1 MGSEMCIRDSHYSI
15 FNANRAYAF
24 DDCLHGMEWGDDH
37 IGEPSAVWTNDQG
50 RLCEDL
56 ELLVHRT
63 ITIKLNHII
72 TRKIRYQR
80 FSNLLN
86 ERTDDRQ
93 DKIKVNVLVKVQI
106 Y

>member
-1 MGSEMCIRDSHYSI
+1 
-15 FNANRAYAF
+15 
-24 DDCLHGMEWGDDH
+24 MEGGDDY
-37 IGEPSAVWTNDQG
+37 IGKPGAVWTNDQ
-50 RLCEDL
+50 RCLCEDL

-80 FSNLLN
+80 FPNLLD

-93 DKIKVNVLVKVQI
+93 EKIKVYVLVKVQI